1 MNTDIISKRFKAN
14 FSMKNNCESHM
25 ISNNKI
31 STYDSYLQK
40 MDNSKRSHKI
50 LNLSSSSFKFKP
62 FLSNTLS
69 PSLVPTPSPTSIL
82 FSNRMKKYKEE
93 HNLLPI
99 KVCLEDNVEWEIPAF
114 VIISDTSILG
124 HKRIYSSIEKKLK
137 MDNQDNVVYNMLSA
151 PLSPQSSHQ
160 LKREFSIVYEPCTVI
175 INTEPVSFNRLSY
188 AKIADYCSLNY
199 PKSVKKAYKQLL
211 VLWSKHI
218 QEYPE
223 YWEGF
228 DVNYMKRIYNNELDN
243 DEFEDSDSEYAHHMS

>member
-1 MNTDIISKRFKAN
+1 
-14 FSMKNNCESHM
+14 M
-25 ISNNKI
+25 IPNNKI
-31 STYDSYLQK
+31 STYDSYLQT

-50 LNLSSSSFKFKP
+50 LNLSSSFKFKP
-62 FLSNTLS
+62 FLSNTIS
-69 PSLVPTPSPTSIL
+69 PSLAPTPSPTSIL

-93 HNLLPI
+93 HDLLPI
-99 KVCLEDNVEWEIPAF
+99 KVCLDDNVEWEIPAF
-114 VIISDTSILG
+114 VIVSDTSILG

-137 MDNQDNVVYNMLSA
+137 MDDQDNIVYNMLSA
-151 PLSPQSSHQ
+151 PSNPTTLSHQ

-175 INTEPVSFNRLSY
+175 INTESIKFNRLSY

-211 VLWSKHI
+211 ILWIKHI

-228 DVNYMKRIYNNELDN
+228 DVNHMKRIYKNELNNED
-243 DEFEDSDSEYAHHMS
+243 FEDEDSTSEYAYHSS